1 MRREPFVGARALGHA
16 GRAEG
21 VCAVRRRSFRIERHE
36 FQVQDSWVGQ
46 AFTSVVTL
54 FVGCSGSGKS
64 TGFESLL
71 YPLGL
76 NSGKIMHAVR
86 SCTQVRLV
94 FRVGDTRWQAT
105 RPAVHR
111 GGSVCFENLSDPTL
125 GEVRRPVTRGR
136 GGEQSASEFVM
147 ELLGIPLLGSGQGRV
162 GLAEVERW
170 LALRQSTIATAYLG
184 GGSDAVR
191 RLTGRVLL
199 GLHDEHIDALQ
210 QRFQEAKAAHSQAK
224 AAAAA
229 MRAARQ
235 EAGLP
240 GPMDLEAT
248 AQLWKQEHAAAT
260 ERAQHAQAELSRH
273 QRHVA
278 ELDRQRQ
285 QARAAQQSA
294 RRHTGAVEERMRQA
308 QRQEGRL
315 EGRLEGLRQQ
325 ASVPQHCPQCN
336 QVLQVDGLP
345 EDHCQVCRQQ
355 DRLYAQRLA
364 DRAALLAEAEKAL
377 ASARQACA
385 RLEGELARAQ
395 ETEDAARDTVRTA
408 EQAISDFTRST
419 LDPCRAAALTHE
431 KDAAHLAGRL
441 EQLQERIKE
450 VGVLAA
456 LEAERDRLMEEKDQA
471 HEVWK
476 EAEKKLAT
484 ELKQLVEQWSRHFL
498 TRLKAVN
505 PDVRHAHIDPETFLP
520 HVDGLAFD
528 DQAVAGGPQTLA
540 NLCAMLAL
548 RDVARAVPTVLLP
561 LFFMVDSPLSGL
573 GGQGLDGQMAE
584 RLLEQLADA
593 AAVADTDGTPMQII
607 AAVNDPL
614 PRPLAGVREIRLD
627 RSNRYIPA
635 QLEAE
640 AA

>member
-1 MRREPFVGARALGHA
+1 M
-16 GRAEG
+16 
-21 VCAVRRRSFRIERHE
+21 RRRSFIIERHE
-36 FQVQDSWVGQ
+36 FQVQGDWVGQ

-54 FVGCSGSGKS
+54 LVGCSGSGKS

-105 RPAVHR
+105 RSAVHR
-111 GGSVCFENLSDPTL
+111 GGYVSFDNLSDPAV
-125 GEVRRPVTRGR
+125 GSVRRPVARGR

-147 ELLGIPLLGSGQGRV
+147 ELLGIPLLGSGGGRV

-170 LALRQSTIATAYLG
+170 MALRQSTIATAYLG

-199 GLHDEHIDALQ
+199 GLHDQHIDALQ
-210 QRFQEAKAAHSQAK
+210 QRFQEAKAAHTQAK
-224 AAAAA
+224 TSAAA
-229 MRAARQ
+229 MLAARRD
-235 EAGLP
+235 AGLP

-248 AQLWKQEHAAAT
+248 EQLWKQEHAASAQ
-260 ERAQHAQAELSRH
+260 RAQQAQAQLSRH
-273 QRHVA
+273 QRHLA
-278 ELDRQRQ
+278 EVDKQRD

-294 RRHTGAVEERMRQA
+294 RRHTGAVEERLRQA
-308 QRQEGRL
+308 QRHEGRL

-325 ASVPQHCPQCN
+325 ASVPQHCPQCT
-336 QVLQVDGLP
+336 QVLQADGLP
-345 EDHCQVCRQQ
+345 DDHCRVCKQPDALR
-355 DRLYAQRLA
+355 AQRLA
-364 DRAALLAEAEKAL
+364 GQAALLAEAERAL
-377 ASARQACA
+377 ASARQACG
-385 RLEGELARAQ
+385 RLESELTRAQ
-395 ETEDAARDTVRTA
+395 ETEDTARETVRAA
-408 EQAISDFTRST
+408 EQSIGDFTRST

-431 KDAAHLAGRL
+431 KEAAHLAGRL

-456 LEAERDRLMEEKDQA
+456 LEAERDRLLEAKTQA
-471 HEVWK
+471 HQVWK
-476 EAEKKLAT
+476 EAEKTLAT

-498 TRLKAVN
+498 ARLRAVN

-548 RDVARAVPTVLLP
+548 RDLARTVPTVLLP

-584 RLLEQLADA
+584 RLMEQLADA
-593 AAVADTDGTPMQII
+593 AADADTDGTPMQII

-614 PRPLAGVREIRLD
+614 TRPLTGVREIRLD

-635 QLEAE
+635 QLEGE

>member
-1 MRREPFVGARALGHA
+1 M
-16 GRAEG
+16 
-21 VCAVRRRSFRIERHE
+21 RRRSFIIERHE
-36 FQVQDSWVGQ
+36 FEVQGSWVGQ
-46 AFTSVVTL
+46 VFSGVVTL
-54 FVGCSGSGKS
+54 LVGCSGSGKS

-94 FRVGDTRWQAT
+94 FRVGGTRWQAT
-105 RPAVHR
+105 RPAAHR
-111 GGSVCFENLSDPTL
+111 GGHVSFENLSDPTV
-125 GEVRRPVTRGR
+125 GEVRRPVARGR
-136 GGEQSASEFVM
+136 GGEPSASEFVM
-147 ELLGIPLLGSGQGRV
+147 ELLGIPLLGSGGSRV

-170 LALRQSTIATAYLG
+170 MSLRQSTIATAYLG

-199 GLHDEHIDALQ
+199 GLHDEHTDALQ
-210 QRFQEAKAAHSQAK
+210 QRFQEAKTAYAQAK
-224 AAAAA
+224 ASAAA
-229 MRAARQ
+229 MLAARRD
-235 EAGLP
+235 AGLP

-248 AQLWKQEHAAAT
+248 EQLWKQEHATVA
-260 ERAQHAQAELSRH
+260 ERVQQAQAELSRH

-278 ELDRQRQ
+278 ELDRQRD

-294 RRHTGAVEERMRQA
+294 RRNTGAVEERLRQA
-308 QRQEGRL
+308 QRHEGRL

-325 ASVPQHCPQCN
+325 ASVPQHCPQCT
-336 QVLQVDGLP
+336 QVLRVDGLP
-345 EDHCQVCRQQ
+345 EDHCRVCKQQ
-355 DRLYAQRLA
+355 DVLHTRRLA
-364 DRAALLAEAEKAL
+364 DQAVLLAEAEKAL
-377 ASARQACA
+377 ASARQACG
-385 RLEGELARAQ
+385 RLESELARAQ
-395 ETEDAARDTVRTA
+395 ETEDTARQTVRA
-408 EQAISDFTRST
+408 VEQGIGDFTRST
-419 LDPCRAAALTHE
+419 FDPCRAAALTHE
-431 KDAAHLAGRL
+431 KEASHLAGRL

-456 LEAERDRLMEEKDQA
+456 LEAERDRLQESKDQA
-471 HEVWK
+471 HQMWK

-484 ELKQLVEQWSRHFL
+484 DLKQLVDQWSRLFL
-498 TRLKAVN
+498 TRLRAVN

-548 RDVARAVPTVLLP
+548 RDLARCVPTVLLP

-584 RLLEQLADA
+584 RLMEQLADA
-593 AAVADTDGTPMQII
+593 AADADADGAPMQII

-614 PRPLAGVREIRLD
+614 ARPLTGVREIRLD
-627 RSNRYIPA
+627 RSSRYIPA
-635 QLEAE
+635 QLDTE

>member
-1 MRREPFVGARALGHA
+1 M
-16 GRAEG
+16 
-21 VCAVRRRSFRIERHE
+21 CAVRRRSFIIERHE
-36 FQVQDSWVGQ
+36 FQVQGNWVGQ
-46 AFTSVVTL
+46 VFTGVVTL
-54 FVGCSGSGKS
+54 LVGCSGSGKS

-111 GGSVCFENLSDPTL
+111 GGYVSFENLSDPAV
-125 GEVRRPVTRGR
+125 GEVRRPVARGR

-147 ELLGIPLLGSGQGRV
+147 ELLGIPILGSGGGRV

-170 LALRQSTIATAYLG
+170 MALRQSTIATAYLG

-199 GLHDEHIDALQ
+199 GLHDEHIDGLQ
-210 QRFQEAKAAHSQAK
+210 QRFQEAKSAHAQAK
-224 AAAAA
+224 ASAAA
-229 MRAARQ
+229 MLAARRD
-235 EAGLP
+235 AGLP

-248 AQLWKQEHAAAT
+248 EQLWKQEHAAAA
-260 ERAQHAQAELSRH
+260 ERAKQAQGELSRH

-278 ELDRQRQ
+278 ELDRQRE
-285 QARAAQQSA
+285 QAKTAHQSA
-294 RRHTGAVEERMRQA
+294 RRHTGAVEERLRQA
-308 QRQEGRL
+308 LRHEGRL
-315 EGRLEGLRQQ
+315 EGRLEGLRKEG
-325 ASVPQHCPQCN
+325 SVPQHCPQCT
-336 QVLQVDGLP
+336 QVLQADGLP
-345 EDHCQVCRQQ
+345 EDHCRVCKQP
-355 DRLYAQRLA
+355 DALHAQRLA
-364 DRAALLAEAEKAL
+364 GQAALLAETEKSL
-377 ASARQACA
+377 ASARQACG
-385 RLEGELARAQ
+385 RLEIELARAQ
-395 ETEDAARDTVRTA
+395 ETEDTARETVRAA
-408 EQAISDFTRST
+408 EQVIGDVTRST

-431 KDAAHLAGRL
+431 KKAAHLAGRL
-441 EQLQERIKE
+441 DQLQERIKE
-450 VGVLAA
+450 VGVLTA
-456 LEAERDRLMEEKDQA
+456 LEAERDRLQEAKDQA
-471 HEVWK
+471 HEMWK

-484 ELKQLVEQWSRHFL
+484 ELKHLVEQWSHHFL
-498 TRLKAVN
+498 ARLRAVN

-593 AAVADTDGTPMQII
+593 AAVADADGTPMQII

-614 PRPLAGVREIRLD
+614 TRPLTGVREIRLD

-635 QLEAE
+635 QLEVE